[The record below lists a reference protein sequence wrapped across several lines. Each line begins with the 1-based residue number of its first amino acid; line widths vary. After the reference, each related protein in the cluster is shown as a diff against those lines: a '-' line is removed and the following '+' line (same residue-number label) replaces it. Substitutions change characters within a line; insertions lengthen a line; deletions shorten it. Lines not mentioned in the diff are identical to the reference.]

1 MSPWRVLFSID
12 ACSGLIPPV
21 PRISVRFL
29 SSWSLY
35 VVSSMVSLV
44 TSNHSTTTAW
54 TSVPVSPARANPP
67 WPQRHRDTEL
77 LDSTARPAQQA
88 GRSAATDRVDEPAV
102 WGIRFVDAIRY

>member
-44 TSNHSTTTAW
+44 TSNHSTTTALASGQASAPTGLGHRGTESQSYSFDARREAAQRPW
-54 TSVPVSPARANPP
+54 TI
-67 WPQRHRDTEL
+67 
-77 LDSTARPAQQA
+77 
-88 GRSAATDRVDEPAV
+88 GIDEPRNRR
-102 WGIRFVDAIRY
+102 GRFVD